1 MDNYKPDTISIF
13 VFFLKHD
20 KNMILSFIEDMNEKP
35 LGFGCMHENK
45 IFFLLFFENKV
56 YFWIFG
62 FFLFFFG
69 ILEKNQIFF
78 ILGPCLIM

>member
-35 LGFGCMHENK
+35 LGFDCMHENK
-45 IFFLLFFENKV
+45 IFFFCFLKIKF
-56 YFWIFG
+56 IFG
-62 FFLFFFG
+62 FLDFFF
-69 ILEKNQIFF
+69 LEFWRKIRYF
-78 ILGPCLIM
+78 LY

>member
-1 MDNYKPDTISIF
+1 MDNYKPVTISIF

-45 IFFLLFFENKV
+45 IFIYFLKIKF
-56 YFWIFG
+56 I
-62 FFLFFFG
+62 FG

-78 ILGPCLIM
+78 ILSPCLIV

>member
-35 LGFGCMHENK
+35 LGFGCMDENK

-62 FFLFFFG
+62 FFLFF
-69 ILEKNQIFF
+69 LEFWRKIRYF
-78 ILGPCLIM
+78 LYWVRVL